1 MVGTII
7 IGLVLAV
14 LIVTAIVVLIKNKKK
29 GKTSCGYSCAGCP
42 MAGKC
47 HDYHAQK

>member
-1 MVGTII
+1 MAGTII
-7 IGLVLAV
+7 VG
-14 LIVTAIVVLIKNKKK
+14 LIVVALIVAAIIVLIKNKKK

-47 HDYHAQK
+47 HDPLKKI